1 MEFFCSFF
9 RTMRNLIFFT
19 IATLLLSH
27 VTWAGHW
34 ADWGVTCE
42 PEDEIISVCGK
53 ATAVKKCRGTCRS
66 LSFITMNF
74 PWYETKC
81 ECCKA
86 SGWRL
91 EVVHCKHGRT
101 EVIVHADGCSCKNC
115 LGAWCRR
122 RPHLRAVNWTKSE
135 KKKTFSKCKKKLEDI
150 DILTSDA
157 KWSL

>member
-1 MEFFCSFF
+1 MAINGCNYDARCSQLLLT
-9 RTMRNLIFFT
+9 RHKSSVYTRSITMRNLIFFT

-27 VTWAGHW
+27 VTWAGYW
-34 ADWGVTCE
+34 ANWGVTCE

-66 LSFITMNF
+66 LSSITMNF

-91 EVVHCKHGRT
+91 EVVHCKHGSK
-101 EVIVHADGCSCKNC
+101 EEIFHAHRCSCKNC
-115 LGAWCRR
+115 LGA
-122 RPHLRAVNWTKSE
+122 
-135 KKKTFSKCKKKLEDI
+135 
-150 DILTSDA
+150 
-157 KWSL
+157 